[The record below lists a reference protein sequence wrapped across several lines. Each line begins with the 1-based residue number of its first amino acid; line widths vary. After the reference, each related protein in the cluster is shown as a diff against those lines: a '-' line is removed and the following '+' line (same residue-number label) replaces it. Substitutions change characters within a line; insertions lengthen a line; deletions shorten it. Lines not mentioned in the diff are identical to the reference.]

1 MNQKWKTLI
10 VSVLTPSSI
19 ISGIA
24 LIVLWGYFSRL
35 DRLDIFFD
43 VMNIK
48 SILVLVCCTTILSL
62 IMIIFIFFIT
72 SFFMPIV
79 IPYDIKNLPAY
90 NKIQGNFLSVMM
102 LSGLFP
108 MAFIYV
114 LYCAFDFDQSVK
126 DNSGWLSI
134 LSIGV
139 LIVVISAIINTRY
152 LEYDLSFKNNR
163 MKLLRRVQIYL
174 IIPLSIALLVHL
186 QVIPLE
192 MVFRNIE
199 TSDKSINFK
208 VIAELAFMSYFIF
221 ILTILPGLIYL
232 KMNPQHKLS
241 KRISSAFV
249 ASLMIL
255 LVISTQITVLPVIF
269 THSVIKLSGIS
280 DFKIHSY
287 IIKTSEYPEEFF
299 SNAVWGKKNIKPG
312 EYYSVQ
318 AVSMFTT
325 NQFILLCPKDIIR
338 FYRES
343 WKFDLLNV
351 DFDTNTRKKLQEEAA
366 YCVPISAISVKRWD
380 MPLQG
385 SKPSN

>member
-1 MNQKWKTLI
+1 MLCNY
-10 VSVLTPSSI
+10 SI
-19 ISGIA
+19 INHDSF
-24 LIVLWGYFSRL
+24 Y
-35 DRLDIFFD
+35 
-43 VMNIK
+43 
-48 SILVLVCCTTILSL
+48 
-62 IMIIFIFFIT
+62 FFIT
-72 SFFMPIV
+72 SFFIPIV
-79 IPYDIKNLPAY
+79 IPHDINNLPAY

-134 LSIGV
+134 LSIGT
-139 LIVVISAIINTRY
+139 LSVVISFIINKRH
-152 LEYDLSFKNNR
+152 LEYDLFFKNNKA
-163 MKLLRRVQIYL
+163 KLFRRVQIYL
-174 IIPLSIALLVHL
+174 AIPLSIALVVHF

-192 MVFRNIE
+192 IVFRNIA
-199 TSDKSINFK
+199 TSEKSVNFK

-221 ILTILPGLIYL
+221 ILTMLPGLIYL
-232 KMNPQHKLS
+232 KMDTQHKFS
-241 KRISSAFV
+241 KRISFSFI
-249 ASLMIL
+249 ASLML
-255 LVISTQITVLPVIF
+255 LLIISTQITVLPVIF

-299 SNAVWGKKNIKPG
+299 SNAVWGKKNIKSG
-312 EYYSVQ
+312 KYYSVQ

-325 NQFILLCPKDIIR
+325 NQFILLCPKGIIK

-343 WKFDLLNV
+343 WKFELLNV

-366 YCVPISAISVKRWD
+366 YCVPVSAISVKRWD
-380 MPLQG
+380 IPLQE
-385 SKPSN
+385 SPLSS

>member
-1 MNQKWKTLI
+1 
-10 VSVLTPSSI
+10 
-19 ISGIA
+19 
-24 LIVLWGYFSRL
+24 
-35 DRLDIFFD
+35 
-43 VMNIK
+43 
-48 SILVLVCCTTILSL
+48 
-62 IMIIFIFFIT
+62 
-72 SFFMPIV
+72 
-79 IPYDIKNLPAY
+79 
-90 NKIQGNFLSVMM
+90 
-102 LSGLFP
+102 
-108 MAFIYV
+108 
-114 LYCAFDFDQSVK
+114 
-126 DNSGWLSI
+126 
-134 LSIGV
+134 
-139 LIVVISAIINTRY
+139 
-152 LEYDLSFKNNR
+152 
-163 MKLLRRVQIYL
+163 
-174 IIPLSIALLVHL
+174 
-186 QVIPLE
+186 
-192 MVFRNIE
+192 
-199 TSDKSINFK
+199 
-208 VIAELAFMSYFIF
+208 
-221 ILTILPGLIYL
+221 
-232 KMNPQHKLS
+232 
-241 KRISSAFV
+241 
-249 ASLMIL
+249 
-255 LVISTQITVLPVIF
+255 F